1 MWRVPLTNRSAG
13 SAEVGMSRDSLPH
26 LHLCQV
32 PGERTCRVPVTR
44 PAAGHLRDRL
54 PGAAALEA
62 AVENALFRPF
72 LRQSSKAV
80 SPSRESVLKAQGIL
94 NPPPPC
100 SRETALPFIHP
111 FDLIVENRGG
121 RAVHA
126 FQGMNRIRTWIAEFS
141 CATSMIDY
149 PLGSS
154 LIQPR

>member
-1 MWRVPLTNRSAG
+1 LWRVPLTNRSAG

-80 SPSRESVLKAQGIL
+80 SPSRESVLKAQVIL
-94 NPPPPC
+94 
-100 SRETALPFIHP
+100 P
-111 FDLIVENRGG
+111 FDLIAKDQGG
-121 RAVHA
+121 RPVHA
-126 FQGMNRIRTWIAEFS
+126 FQGMNRIRIRMAEF
-141 CATSMIDY
+141 APVASMIDH
-149 PLGSS
+149 PPGSS
-154 LIQPR
+154 LVLFHVIALRLVPLD